1 MDTLLGPQLAF
12 VWVKSGIRTCDLS
25 QGNSMAILFRRLL
38 LVTVP
43 AALAMVYLVAMYG
56 LLERL

>member
-1 MDTLLGPQLAF
+1 
-12 VWVKSGIRTCDLS
+12 
-25 QGNSMAILFRRLL
+25 MAILFRRLL